1 MFVLRE
7 HLLREHFEDRTFDIK
22 RKAYNKDMSVK
33 LNSKTEQR
41 GQGRGKVHSYFQ

>member
-1 MFVLRE
+1 MFILRE

-22 RKAYNKDMSVK
+22 RKAYNKDMSVE
-33 LNSKTEQR
+33 LNSKTGQR